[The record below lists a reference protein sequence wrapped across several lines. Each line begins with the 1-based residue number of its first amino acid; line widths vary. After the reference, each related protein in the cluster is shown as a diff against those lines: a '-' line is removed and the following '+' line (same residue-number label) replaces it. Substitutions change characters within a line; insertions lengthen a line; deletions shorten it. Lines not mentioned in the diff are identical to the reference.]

1 MSVGA
6 GTVRSRCN
14 EVPWCVHTAHT
25 ATPVSVST
33 TPHTSHT
40 LLLLL
45 LTLQNIYTHC
55 LSNPQRDPEVDAIVP
70 FHKWENWGRSING
83 SSNMANKS
91 PSKSF
96 HFNIMVVNW
105 LYLRY
110 QNHGNKKPCF
120 RILRL
125 HYYYYYY
132 YFDYY
137 YFYRLQIRYVSNS
150 FCFIPRSERLQ
161 VKHGIKTWW

>member
-1 MSVGA
+1 MQGQYAVDVIKSHGVC
-6 GTVRSRCN
+6 TQLTQ
-14 EVPWCVHTAHT
+14 PLQYQYPQFLTH
-25 ATPVSVST
+25 
-33 TPHTSHT
+33 HT
-40 LLLLL
+40 LSSFSYCLI
-45 LTLQNIYTHC
+45 LQKIYTHC
-55 LSNPQRDPEVDAIVP
+55 LSNPQRHPEVDAIVP
-70 FHKWENWGRSING
+70 FHKWENRGRSIND

-96 HFNIMVVNW
+96 HFSIMVVNW

-110 QNHGNKKPCF
+110 QNHGNKKPHF

-125 HYYYYYY
+125 HYY

-161 VKHGIKTWW
+161 VTHGIKT